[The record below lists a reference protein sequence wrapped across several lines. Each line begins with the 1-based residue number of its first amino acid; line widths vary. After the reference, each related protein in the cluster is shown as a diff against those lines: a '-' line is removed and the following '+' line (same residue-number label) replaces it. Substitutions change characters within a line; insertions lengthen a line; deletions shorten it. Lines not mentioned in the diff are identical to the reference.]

1 MTRSESL
8 ESVFV
13 GPLRADWTVGQL
25 LDWIGADDVRC
36 HEVHLEGILDAVD
49 RALHPDSSRAGGS
62 VVALVRSLAMRVSA
76 DPGVGERTLGGI
88 VGACQPEE
96 PVSVGVVEAL
106 VPV

>member
-1 MTRSESL
+1 MPSTGRCTRTR
-8 ESVFV
+8 
-13 GPLRADWTVGQL
+13 RA
-25 LDWIGADDVRC
+25 
-36 HEVHLEGILDAVD
+36 
-49 RALHPDSSRAGGS
+49 PGGS

-96 PVSVGVVEAL
+96 PVSVGVVDAL